1 MTHMPD
7 LAPVTPQ
14 TRIGWIGTGVM
25 GLSMCGHLLARGFP
39 TTIFSR
45 TRMRSQPLIDKG
57 ARWAES
63 PRAAA
68 DAANVVFTMLG
79 FPVDVRAA
87 YFGRDGVLAG
97 ASPGT
102 ILVDMTTT
110 EPSLSREI
118 AAAAADR
125 GVYSL
130 DAPVSGGDVGAR
142 NATLSIMVGGDRA
155 ALDTVMPLLQLL
167 GKTIVHQGPAGAGQH
182 AKMCNQIVIAGTMIG
197 VCESLLYGHRAG
209 LNLETMLQS
218 VRPGAA
224 GCWTLDNLAPRVLKR
239 NFDPGFFVEH
249 FIKDMGI
256 ALEEARRMNLALP
269 GLALV
274 HQMYVALAAQG
285 HGRKGTHALM
295 LALERLS
302 SGDGAS

>member
-1 MTHMPD
+1 MPD
-7 LAPVTPQ
+7 LAPISST

-25 GLSMCGHLLARGFP
+25 GLSMCGHLLARGFQM
-39 TTIFSR
+39 TIFSR
-45 TRMRSQPLIDKG
+45 TRTRSQPLIEKG
-57 ARWAES
+57 ARWADS
-63 PRAAA
+63 PRAVA
-68 DAANVVFTMLG
+68 DSSNVVFTMLG
-79 FPVDVRAA
+79 FPEDVRAA
-87 YFGRDGVLAG
+87 YFGREGVLAG
-97 ASPGT
+97 AGPGT

-110 EPSLSREI
+110 EPSLAREI
-118 AAAAADR
+118 ASAAADR
-125 GVYSL
+125 GVYAL

-142 NATLSIMVGGDRA
+142 NATLSIMAGGDTSA
-155 ALDTVMPLLQLL
+155 IETVMPLLQLL
-167 GKTIVHQGPAGAGQH
+167 GKTIIHQGGPGAGQH

-197 VCESLLYGHRAG
+197 VCESLLYGQRAG

-256 ALEEARRMNLALP
+256 ALEEARRMKLALP

-274 HQMYVALAAQG
+274 HQLYIALAAQG

-302 SGDGAS
+302 SA